1 MEIDPQPGPTVQP
14 LAGSHAMSRL
24 AFFLPLFLLLSS
36 SAGAEDL
43 ATVVDQR
50 IRAIEPKVIAWRR
63 DLHEH
68 PELSNRETRTGE
80 LIAAHLRQLGLEVQT
95 GIGHTGVVGLL
106 KGGKPGRVVAL
117 RSDMD
122 ALPVVEEVDVPFKS
136 TVKTEYIGQQV
147 GVMHAC
153 GHDAHM
159 AILMGVAEVLASVR
173 DDLPGSVKFIF
184 QPAEEGPPPGEE
196 GGAPLVIKDGALEN
210 PRPDAIF
217 GLHVISGI
225 PAGMITYRAGPLMA
239 SADWLYITVKGKQTH
254 GAWPWVG
261 VDPVVTAAQIVGGLQ
276 NIVARQIDVSKEPAV
291 VTIATIHGGTRKNII
306 PDQVEM
312 TGTIRTFD
320 EGMRDDIHARIK
332 HIAES
337 IAEANN
343 AQAEVRID
351 KAVPVTVN
359 DPALTEKMLPTL
371 KRIGGEGG
379 SRINQRVMVAEDFSY
394 FQQQIPGMF
403 YFVGITPKDQDMAK
417 AAPNHSQRFYI
428 DESGLLQ
435 GARSLAALAVDFL
448 TMP

>member
-1 MEIDPQPGPTVQP
+1 MN
-14 LAGSHAMSRL
+14 RL
-24 AFFLPLFLLLSS
+24 IPSCLLLLALAIALSP
-36 SAGAEDL
+36 AQAEDL

-63 DLHEH
+63 DIHEH

-80 LIAAHLRQLGLEVQT
+80 LIAAHLRKLGMEVKT
-95 GIGHTGVVGLL
+95 GIGRTGVLGLL
-106 KGGKPGRVVAL
+106 KGGKPGPVVAL
-117 RSDMD
+117 RADMD
-122 ALPVVEEVDVPFKS
+122 ALPVVEESNLPFKS

-173 DDLPGSVKFIF
+173 NELPGSVKFIF

-210 PRPDAIF
+210 PRPAAIF

-254 GAWPWVG
+254 GAWPWSG
-261 VDPVVTAAQIVGGLQ
+261 IDPVITSAQIVGGLQ

-291 VTIATIHGGTRKNII
+291 VTVATIHGGTRKNII

-312 TGTIRTFD
+312 TGTIRSFD
-320 EGMRDDIHARIK
+320 EGMRQDIHARIK

-337 IAEANN
+337 IAEANH
-343 AQAEVRID
+343 AHADVKVET
-351 KAVPVTVN
+351 AVPVTVN
-359 DPALTEKMLPTL
+359 DPVLTEKMLPTL

-379 SRINQRVMVAEDFSY
+379 SRVNQRVMVAEDFSY
-394 FQQQIPGMF
+394 FQQQVPGMF
-403 YFVGITPKDQDMAK
+403 YFVGITPKNEDMAK
-417 AAPNHSQRFYI
+417 AAPNHSPRFYI

-448 TMP
+448 TGH

>member
-1 MEIDPQPGPTVQP
+1 MRCPAL
-14 LAGSHAMSRL
+14 LA
-24 AFFLPLFLLLSS
+24 PLLLLF
-36 SAGAEDL
+36 ALPAPAQDL
-43 ATVVDQR
+43 AAGVDQK
-50 IRAIEPKVIAWRR
+50 IRALEPKIIAWRR
-63 DLHEH
+63 DIHQH
-68 PELSNRETRTGE
+68 PELSNRETRTAA
-80 LIAAHLRQLGLEVQT
+80 LVAAHLRKLGMEVTT
-95 GIGHTGVVGLL
+95 GVGRTGVVGLL

-117 RSDMD
+117 RADMD

-136 TVKTEYIGQQV
+136 TVKTEYLGQQV

-153 GHDAHM
+153 GHDAHV
-159 AILMGVAEVLASVR
+159 AILMGVAEALAGMR
-173 DDLPGSVKFIF
+173 AQLPGSVKFIF

-210 PRPDAIF
+210 PKPDAIF

-225 PAGMITYRAGPLMA
+225 PAGRLTYRSGPLMA

-254 GAWPWVG
+254 GAWPWSG
-261 VDPVVTAAQIVGGLQ
+261 IDPVITSAQIISGLQ

-291 VTIATIHGGTRKNII
+291 VTVATIHGGTRKNII

-320 EGMRDDIHARIK
+320 EDMRRDVHARIK

-337 IAEANN
+337 IAHANN
-343 AQAEVRID
+343 ATAEVKID
-351 KAVPVTVN
+351 KAVPVTAN

-379 SRINQRVMVAEDFSY
+379 SKENQRVMVAEDFSY
-394 FQQQIPGMF
+394 FQQQVPGMF
-403 YFVGITPKDQDMAK
+403 YFVGITPKDQDMTQ
-417 AAPNHSQRFYI
+417 AAPNHSPRFFI
-428 DESGLLQ
+428 DETGLLQ

-448 TMP
+448 SP